1 MNARRRGR
9 EQTDSTEADHEIKHK
24 NDEILRKKLQ
34 NQAVHKVSEIRSL
47 NICLQKQ
54 AVLRTLCAR
63 TSVREMFS
71 SEKSVK
77 MTMRIL
83 QENSQSV

>member
-1 MNARRRGR
+1 MNARRRNR
-9 EQTDSTEADHEIKHK
+9 EQINSIEADHEIRHK

-54 AVLRTLCAR
+54 AMLRTLCAR
-63 TSVREMFS
+63 TSIREMFS
-71 SEKSVK
+71 SEKGVK
-77 MTMRIL
+77 MMMRIL
-83 QENSQSV
+83 QENSQGV